1 MVRFKHFLIAEEME
15 GVVLMDPIIR
25 SSKALLQAYLSSN
38 AEFIGML
45 DKRTSGE
52 IAYDSEVL
60 AGLENGLSMEQALKS
75 AGEKNPEEALKW
87 DKGTIESIR
96 HHYKFLR
103 GHEEIVALHKYALIQ
118 EKREACLRSK
128 NSFLQSQIKQLE
140 GAAGKP
146 GRNEP
151 CPCGSEKKFK
161 KCCGR

>member
-1 MVRFKHFLIAEEME
+1 ME
-15 GVVLMDPIIR
+15 GVVLVNPIIH
-25 SSKALLQAYLSSN
+25 SSKALFQAYLSSN
-38 AEFIGML
+38 AEFIAML
-45 DKRTSGE
+45 DNRTSSE

-60 AGLENGLSMEQALKS
+60 AGLKNGLSMEQALKA

-103 GHEEIVALHKYALIQ
+103 GHEEIMSLHKHLVIR
-118 EKREACLRSK
+118 EKREAALCAE
-128 NSFLQSQIKQLE
+128 NSFLLSQINQLE
-140 GAAGKP
+140 GAARKP

-151 CPCGSEKKFK
+151 CPCGSVKKFK